1 MPCGLGPTA
10 HPREQANLPVFA
22 PQRLKQARGRP
33 EPRIERLMDAMFFE
47 VGRDERQLLDRFF
60 EYRCHP
66 SHSKGHEANSI
77 DGARNLQLFVW
88 TALTC

>member
-1 MPCGLGPTA
+1 
-10 HPREQANLPVFA
+10 
-22 PQRLKQARGRP
+22 
-33 EPRIERLMDAMFFE
+33 MDAMFFE

-77 DGARNLQLFVW
+77 DGARNLQMVVVGSIAW
-88 TALTC
+88 R